1 MTSIMKKIMA
11 LGVFCALTL
20 PLLSAAPAEAGI
32 GGGIGIT
39 FPVSPARGAGQ
50 NSTYA
55 GVRYGD
61 ISEELTAE
69 EKHGRLYLKLT
80 VTNEGTAPYH
90 VAHPTGQNYDFALLD
105 AKGRTIWRWS
115 DDMSFTQALQTYTLA
130 PGASEEFTTEIDSK
144 TYRTLKE
151 KAVLVVAGLT
161 DTDLILS
168 AEVPEVQTG
177 GRRPTLIHGDIIF
190 GRSGRVR
197 W

>member
-1 MTSIMKKIMA
+1 MKKIIV
-11 LGVFCALTL
+11 LGFFCVLTL
-20 PLLSAAPAEAGI
+20 PLLCASPAEAGI
-32 GGGIGIT
+32 T
-39 FPVSPARGAGQ
+39 FPVTPARSAGQ
-50 NSTYA
+50 SSTYA

-80 VTNEGTAPYH
+80 VTNEGTAPYL
-90 VAHPTGQNYDFALLD
+90 VSHPTGQNYDFALLD
-105 AKGRTIWRWS
+105 AKGRAIWRWS

-130 PGASEEFTTEIDSK
+130 PGASEEFTAEIDSK

-151 KAVLVVAGLT
+151 KAVLAVAGLT
-161 DTDLILS
+161 DTDLMLS
-168 AEVPEVQTG
+168 AEVPEVG